1 MNQKQRTIGFFSCIA
16 VLVIFGTCLIVSS
29 CKNDAPATQPQA
41 RLTPGAYQQY
51 DQLSPQQQQAPT
63 VVYEQAPP
71 QEDHFWRDMYIWN
84 AMFGSRQTVVV
95 QQPAYRPVYHPL
107 PMQYPAPVV
116 NKTVQNITI
125 NQPVNHAPPS
135 APVVAA
141 AQAAKPAAV
150 STPNFAPSAPPAP
163 SAQAKSNWWASPA
176 QVVKASTNYPK
187 ASNSNS
193 GSYGMKSNYGSYSQ
207 KSSYSSGSY
216 GRRK

>member
-16 VLVIFGTCLIVSS
+16 ALVIFGTCLIVSS

-116 NKTVQNITI
+116 NKTVQND
-125 NQPVNHAPPS
+125 QPAGEPCSSICSCGGSSSSCEAGRCIHTELC
-135 APVVAA
+135 
-141 AQAAKPAAV
+141 AV
-150 STPNFAPSAPPAP
+150 SATCAER
-163 SAQAKSNWWASPA
+163 
-176 QVVKASTNYPK
+176 
-187 ASNSNS
+187 S
-193 GSYGMKSNYGSYSQ
+193 GKEQLVG
-207 KSSYSSGSY
+207 
-216 GRRK
+216 